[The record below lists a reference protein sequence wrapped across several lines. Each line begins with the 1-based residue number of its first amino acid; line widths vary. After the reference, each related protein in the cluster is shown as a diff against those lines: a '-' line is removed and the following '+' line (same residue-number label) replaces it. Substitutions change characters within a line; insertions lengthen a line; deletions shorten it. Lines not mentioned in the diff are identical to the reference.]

1 MLFRIII
8 SPMGPG
14 SFSRDSNKHLDPRG
28 GAFTSLRALNLKKL
42 KAPLFPSPITPSI
55 VLNYFSSLTA
65 NVQIRLVNGTGP
77 SNGRLEVYYQGQ
89 WGTVC
94 DDSFDS
100 DDAHVVCRMLGY
112 NYYR

>member
-1 MLFRIII
+1 M
-8 SPMGPG
+8 
-14 SFSRDSNKHLDPRG
+14 
-28 GAFTSLRALNLKKL
+28 
-42 KAPLFPSPITPSI
+42 

-65 NVQIRLVNGTGP
+65 NVQIRLVNGTGS

-100 DDAHVVCRMLGY
+100 DDARVVCRMLGY
-112 NYYR
+112 NYYRSNI